1 MSRAPQNLLIPFRR
15 DKKRD
20 FASGTGPELL
30 ASKVR
35 QVLLT
40 EGATP
45 LSTGELPWRT
55 SFGAGLSRLRH
66 QRNDTVLAELA
77 RVYVRDALARWL
89 PGVQLVRVEVQQ
101 DQATISVLVRV
112 READGTAAVD
122 VSLPLRRAP

>member
-1 MSRAPQNLLIPFRR
+1 MSQQPRNLLIPFRR

-20 FASGTGPELL
+20 FAVGSGAELL

-45 LSTGELPWRT
+45 HSTGELPWRT

-77 RVYVRDALARWL
+77 RVYIRDALARWL
-89 PGVQLVRVEVQQ
+89 PGVHLEQVRIVQEA
-101 DQATISVLVRV
+101 ATLMLRIRV
-112 READGTAAVD
+112 REHSATTALD
-122 VSLPLRRAP
+122 VHLEE

>member
-1 MSRAPQNLLIPFRR
+1 MSRALQNLLVPFRR

-20 FASGTGPELL
+20 FAFGTGAELL

-45 LSTGELPWRT
+45 HSTGELPWRT

-77 RVYVRDALARWL
+77 RVHVRDALARWL
-89 PGVQLVRVEVQQ
+89 PGVQLLRIEVERERPTVILRLQ
-101 DQATISVLVRV
+101 V
-112 READGTAAVD
+112 RERAVAATVNM
-122 VSLPLRRAP
+122 PLLKLE

>member
-1 MSRAPQNLLIPFRR
+1 LSQQPRNLLVAFRR

-20 FASGTGPELL
+20 FASGTGAELL

-45 LSTGELPWRT
+45 HSTGELPWRS

-66 QRNDTVLAELA
+66 QRNDTVLAALA
-77 RVYVRDALARWL
+77 RVYIRDALAHWL
-89 PGVQLVRVEVQQ
+89 PGVQFVQVRVEQ
-101 DQATISVLVRV
+101 DAAVLTLRVRV
-112 READGTAAVD
+112 GEGDTTADFD
-122 VSLPLRRAP
+122 VSIPG

>member
-1 MSRAPQNLLIPFRR
+1 MSRVLQNLLVPFGR

-20 FASGTGPELL
+20 FASGTGAELL

-40 EGATP
+40 EGTTP
-45 LSTGELPWRT
+45 HSTGELPWRT

-89 PGVQLVRVEVQQ
+89 PGVQLVQIRVEQ
-101 DQATISVLVRV
+101 DAAILTLHVRV
-112 READGTAAVD
+112 REGDTAADFD
-122 VSLPLRRAP
+122 VPLQRGP

>member
-1 MSRAPQNLLIPFRR
+1 MSRALQNLLIPFRR
-15 DKKRD
+15 DRKRD
-20 FASGTGPELL
+20 FAAGTGAELL

-89 PGVQLVRVEVQQ
+89 PGVQLELLRVE
-101 DQATISVLVRV
+101 QAAATLTLRVRV
-112 READGTAAVD
+112 REGDTTLDFD
-122 VSLPLRRAP
+122 VPLQRGP